1 MGVEVMSRVV
11 STKALKLCSYN
22 SVQLSLVPPPP
33 CSLYIYTEFICLCR
47 IVNMCKVEYILI
59 CDSIREV
66 ICNIIYH
73 YKYIASAQMYGL

>member
-22 SVQLSLVPPPP
+22 SVQLSLAPPPVR
-33 CSLYIYTEFICLCR
+33 LYIYTEFICLCR

-66 ICNIIYH
+66 IRNIIYH